1 MTFIPPICQRISEHI
16 SRSALTIIFALA
28 LLGSLTQTAQAGL
41 FGALLRKSD
50 DVAIDTGKYAD
61 NLVPSLEDGKW
72 LTRQLATPEGGTS
85 LALVPDQGG
94 GWRLIDAKGEAK
106 SLNKLD
112 DLTASL
118 ADAKVSAGKS
128 ASKLP
133 QIAIREEDFF
143 KLRGTMPKLS
153 EGAGL
158 SLVRKSG
165 KSYPLKSIS
174 FGSRSRLVVELDKK
188 MLLNPSNARVL
199 DTNFAYLRMSVNKA
213 NLKIASFDSKAAA
226 TASRSAKLSDQ
237 RVLLN
242 GDQLVSSLARYKN
255 QTLMITGRIE
265 TDAAT
270 KSRKLIVKDGKS
282 KRVIDLDELDKATES
297 QRVNLMI
304 VEANSPKQPGKS
316 GIFKTA
322 LEKRFKD
329 ASQGITQKDLI
340 SNLAPPKSVSL
351 IHASDNGSN
360 RVVMTT
366 SYAAQRNVRKGK
378 SASGQGSD
386 YSFTAWS
393 LHAGT
398 TIGVHSLRINA
409 EDPKHTE
416 EVEGRWI
423 PWISNIDLIL
433 SAVGLVIYG
442 FVSLLSWKWWKAIWR
457 FIGRRSV
464 EEEDFGKPVRIIRLI
479 SFLPISTLF
488 FLPAV
493 IWIWIR
499 DVLGLILWPF
509 RKIASFMRP

>member
-1 MTFIPPICQRISEHI
+1 MTFIPPICQRIIDHI
-16 SRSALTIIFALA
+16 SHSALTILLALA

-50 DVAIDTGKYAD
+50 DVAMDAGKYAD

-72 LTRQLATPEGGTS
+72 LTRQLTTPQGGTA

-94 GWRLIDAKGEAK
+94 GWRLIDATGEAK
-106 SLNKLD
+106 NLNNLD
-112 DLTASL
+112 DLSASL
-118 ADAKVSAGKS
+118 ANAKVSAGKS
-128 ASKLP
+128 VSKLP

-143 KLRGTMPKLS
+143 KLRGTMPKLPD
-153 EGAGL
+153 GAGL

-165 KSYPLKSIS
+165 KSYPLKSVA
-174 FGSRSRLVVELDKK
+174 FGPRLRLVVELDKN
-188 MLLNPSNARVL
+188 MLLNPSNARAL
-199 DTNFAYLRMSVNKA
+199 DVNFAYLRKSVNKA
-213 NLKIASFDSKAAA
+213 NLKIASFDGKAAV
-226 TASRSAKLSDQ
+226 TASRSGKLADQ

-255 QTLMITGRIE
+255 HTLMITGRIE

-270 KSRKLIVKDGKS
+270 KSRKLIVQDGRS
-282 KRVIDLDELDKATES
+282 KRVIDLDELDKVAES

-304 VEANSPKQPGKS
+304 VEANSPKQPGKG

-322 LEKRFKD
+322 LEKQFKD
-329 ASQGITQKDLI
+329 ASQSITQKDLL
-340 SNLAPPKSVSL
+340 SSLAPPKSVSL
-351 IHASDNGSN
+351 IHASENGSN
-360 RVVMTT
+360 RIVMTT
-366 SYAAQRNVRKGK
+366 SYAARRNASKGK

-386 YSFTAWS
+386 YSFTAWT

-433 SAVGLVIYG
+433 SALGLAVYG

-464 EEEDFGKPVRIIRLI
+464 EEEDFGKPIRVIRLI
-479 SFLPISTLF
+479 SFLPISMLF
-488 FLPAV
+488 FLPAI
-493 IWIWIR
+493 IWVR

-509 RKIASFMRP
+509 RKIASFIRP

>member
-1 MTFIPPICQRISEHI
+1 MTLIPPICQRIIEPI
-16 SRSALTIIFALA
+16 SRSALTIVLVLA

-50 DVAIDTGKYAD
+50 DVAMDAGKYAD

-72 LTRQLATPEGGTS
+72 LTRQLATPEGGTP
-85 LALVPDQGG
+85 LALVPEQGG
-94 GWRLIDAKGEAK
+94 GWRLIDARGEAK
-106 SLNKLD
+106 NLNSLD
-112 DLTASL
+112 DLSASL

-128 ASKLP
+128 TSKLQ

-143 KLRGTMPKLS
+143 KLRSTMPQLP
-153 EGAGL
+153 EGTAL

-165 KSYPLKSIS
+165 KSYPLKSVSI
-174 FGSRSRLVVELDKK
+174 GPRSRLVVELEKN

-199 DTNFAYLRMSVNKA
+199 DANFAYLRKGVNKA
-213 NLKIASFDSKAAA
+213 NLKIASFDSKTAA
-226 TASRSAKLSDQ
+226 TASRSARLAAQ

-242 GDQLVSSLARYKN
+242 GDQLVSSLAGYKN

-270 KSRKLIVKDGKS
+270 KSRKLIVKDGS
-282 KRVIDLDELDKATES
+282 RKRVIDLDELDKIAES

-304 VEANSPKQPGKS
+304 VETNSLKQPGKG

-322 LEKRFKD
+322 LEKQFKD
-329 ASQGITQKDLI
+329 ASQSITQKDLL
-340 SNLAPPKSVSL
+340 SSLAPPKSVSL
-351 IHASDNGSN
+351 IHASENGSN
-360 RVVMTT
+360 RIVMTT
-366 SYAAQRNVRKGK
+366 SYAAQRNVSKGN
-378 SASGQGSD
+378 GQGSD

-398 TIGVHSLRINA
+398 TIGVHSLRINS

-423 PWISNIDLIL
+423 SWISNIDLIL
-433 SAVGLVIYG
+433 SVVGLVVYG

-457 FIGRRSV
+457 FFGRRSV
-464 EEEDFGKPVRIIRLI
+464 DEEDFGKPIRIIRLI